1 MSRFI
6 QLHVLKFYP
15 PSNLNRDDTGRPKT
29 AFMGGVER
37 LRISSQAIKR
47 AIRKSD
53 IFITALEGR
62 LGERTQRF
70 GEEVENHLIKMKG
83 AAPEKANAIAR
94 EIAQIFGKVKAAG
107 EGEPKEKQAA
117 IDKASE
123 GKPGAKLPTAR
134 TEQLAFIGPK
144 ERAAALAL
152 AERKLNGESVGV
164 TADLVL
170 KRADTAADI
179 AMFGRMLADNPDF
192 NREAAVQVAHA
203 VTTHRVAVE
212 DDFYTA
218 VDDLKKPAEDAGA
231 GFMGEL
237 GFGSGVFYI
246 YVCVDTEL
254 LVKNLADDAALATS
268 ALSAF
273 VEALAKVSP
282 TGKQASFASR
292 ALASYILAERGSQQ
306 PRTLACAF
314 ARPVRGDDLI
324 GDSIRALEATRDSMD
339 KAYGPCAEARETMDV
354 PAGEGSLTKIQTF
367 VTQW

>member
-6 QLHVLKFYP
+6 QLHVLTFHP

-37 LRISSQAIKR
+37 LRVSSQALKR
-47 AIRKSD
+47 AIRTSD
-53 IFITALEGR
+53 IFRTALEGH
-62 LGERTQRF
+62 LGQRTQRF
-70 GEEVENHLIKMKG
+70 GEEIEKHLLAKG
-83 AAPEKANAIAR
+83 APPEKANSIAR
-94 EIAQIFGKVKAAG
+94 EIAQIFGKVEAASDKAA
-107 EGEPKEKQAA
+107 KEKQ
-117 IDKASE
+117 KE
-123 GKPGAKLPTAR
+123 QLPSPRTA
-134 TEQLAFIGPK
+134 QLAFIGPE
-144 ERAAALAL
+144 ERATALAL
-152 AERKLNGESVGV
+152 AERKLEDEKIEA
-164 TADLVL
+164 TPELVL
-170 KRADTAADI
+170 KRADTAADV

-203 VTTHRVAVE
+203 VTTHKVAVE

-218 VDDLKKPAEDAGA
+218 VDDLKKPDEDAGA

-237 GFGSGVFYI
+237 GFGSGLFYA
-246 YVCVDTEL
+246 YVCVDTAL
-254 LVKNLADDAALATS
+254 LAKNLAGDAALAKA

-292 ALASYILAERGSQQ
+292 ARASYILAEKGAQQ

-314 ARPVRGDDLI
+314 ARAVRDDDHI
-324 GDSIRALEATRDSMD
+324 GKSIEALEATRDAMD
-339 KAYGPCAEARETMDV
+339 KAYGACADARETMNV
-354 PAGEGSLTKIQTF
+354 PAGVGSLAAIQAF